1 MPRRPQTQKVSG
13 KDQLF
18 LPWLVSIYI
27 HMCLAGK
34 VPAVVVVVQLLS
46 HLQLFMTPWT
56 AERQTSLSLTMSQSL
71 LRLTSIE
78 LMMPSN
84 HLISSSVVPFS
95 SCPWFFPASGS
106 LPISQLFASAGQ
118 SLEASAS
125 ASVFPINI
133 QSWFPVATH
142 NSISSSLLW
151 WGREKGGGIWKHG
164 LGRSLVFLAGGHP
177 PCGPDSQRAT
187 YWLLEL

>member
-1 MPRRPQTQKVSG
+1 MNFAEGSLVDTILSVTSDNSSISAPPPAPQSFACLLYPVIWKMPRRPQTQKVSG

-18 LPWLVSIYI
+18 LPWLVSIYK

-95 SCPWFFPASGS
+95 SCPWFFPA
-106 LPISQLFASAGQ
+106 
-118 SLEASAS
+118 
-125 ASVFPINI
+125 
-133 QSWFPVATH
+133 
-142 NSISSSLLW
+142 
-151 WGREKGGGIWKHG
+151 
-164 LGRSLVFLAGGHP
+164 
-177 PCGPDSQRAT
+177 
-187 YWLLEL
+187 